1 MEKGGE
7 REEGE
12 IGRGGWLVGGG
23 WVWEVDKKM
32 RRVGPVWMKEKYEG
46 RWMREKW
53 I

>member
-1 MEKGGE
+1 
-7 REEGE
+7 
-12 IGRGGWLVGGG
+12 LVGGG
-23 WVWEVDKKM
+23 WVREVDKKM